1 MQQINLY
8 LPELRPKRE
17 PMRARHIGWAVLAMV
32 LLLIPVSLWSAARTD
47 ALEEQV
53 ATATDKLQALQAQVL
68 ELQGQALAAGDVDL
82 EAEIGRLREDIRR
95 RERLK
100 TLMTQQ
106 NLGNA
111 EGFSQ
116 QMHGLA
122 RQALNDLTLE
132 WFSLQHGGGY
142 VELGGR
148 VLSAD
153 LVPLYLQRLRQ
164 EPSFA
169 DTRFGVLDMGRDDA
183 PTTGLVF
190 ELSRARAPG
199 ERGR

>member
-8 LPELRPKRE
+8 LPEHRPKRE

-47 ALEEQV
+47 SLEEQV
-53 ATATDKLQALQAQVL
+53 ATATGRLQALQAQVL
-68 ELQGQALAAGDVDL
+68 ELQGQALAAGDVDM

-106 NLGNA
+106 ILGNA

-122 RQALNDLTLE
+122 RQALNDLT
-132 WFSLQHGGGY
+132 
-142 VELGGR
+142 
-148 VLSAD
+148 
-153 LVPLYLQRLRQ
+153 
-164 EPSFA
+164 
-169 DTRFGVLDMGRDDA
+169 
-183 PTTGLVF
+183 
-190 ELSRARAPG
+190 
-199 ERGR
+199 